1 MPKLDDDIDALFK
14 LPLTEFVSARK
25 ALAARLKQNGFVSEA
40 EGVKAL
46 AKPSISAW
54 TVNQLYW
61 RHREPFN
68 ELIATGQRF
77 RKAQVT
83 GKMVNMREALDA
95 RRDALARLSDLATEA
110 LRDAGHNPSLDTL
123 RTISTTLEALSVAT
137 SLSATSLSATSLS
150 ATSLSDGPTLGRL
163 TADID
168 PPGFD
173 SLGSFA
179 PSAGITKRAAEP
191 VHISPSKKSVTAS
204 SKAQVAATLASR
216 QKERQARI
224 KAAKASL
231 QQARKSLTAA
241 RAAARSLEGAQ
252 KKAGATVKEAA
263 KQKREAEERFKR
275 ASAAS
280 ADAAMRAQGIAV
292 ELTKATKTLDDA
304 KRTVEGATKELENSF
319 RESA

>member
-14 LPLTEFVSARK
+14 LSLTEFISARK
-25 ALAARLKQNGFVSEA
+25 VLAARLKKNGFVSES
-40 EGVKAL
+40 EDVTAL
-46 AKPSISAW
+46 AKPSVSAW

-61 RHREPFN
+61 RRRESFD

-95 RRDALARLSDLATEA
+95 RRDALSHLSDLATEV

-123 RTISTTLEALSVAT
+123 RRIGTTLEALSVAT
-137 SLSATSLSATSLS
+137 SLS
-150 ATSLSDGPTLGRL
+150 DGATLGRL

-173 SLGSFA
+173 SFGSFT
-179 PSAGITKRAAEP
+179 PSAGATKRAAKP
-191 VHISPSKKSVTAS
+191 SHASPAKKALTAS
-204 SKAQVAATLASR
+204 GKTQKAAAEAGR
-216 QKERQARI
+216 EKERQARI
-224 KAAKASL
+224 TNAKVSL
-231 QQARKSLTAA
+231 QQARKSLNDA
-241 RAAARSLEGAQ
+241 RAAVKSLEGAQ
-252 KKAGATVKEAA
+252 KRAEATANEAA
-263 KQKREAEERFKR
+263 QQKREAEERFKK

-280 ADAAMRAQGIAV
+280 TDAALRAQSVTV

-304 KRTVEGATKELENSF
+304 KRTVESATKELEESF

>member
-14 LPLTEFVSARK
+14 LPLTEFVGARK
-25 ALAARLKQNGFVSEA
+25 ALAARLKKSGFVSEA
-40 EGVKAL
+40 ESVKAL

-61 RHREPFN
+61 RHREAFD
-68 ELIATGQRF
+68 ELIATSQRF
-77 RKAQVT
+77 RKAQVA

-95 RRDALARLSDLATEA
+95 RREALSHLSALATEA
-110 LRDAGHNPSLDTL
+110 LLDAGHNPSLDTV
-123 RTISTTLEALSVAT
+123 RRIATTLEALSVAT
-137 SLSATSLSATSLS
+137 SPS
-150 ATSLSDGPTLGRL
+150 GPTLGRL
-163 TADID
+163 THDID

-173 SLGSFA
+173 SLGSFT

-191 VHISPSKKSVTAS
+191 LHVSPSKSAVTAS
-204 SKAQVAATLASR
+204 SKAREAAAQASR

-224 KAAKASL
+224 NGAKDSL
-231 QQARKSLTAA
+231 QQARRSLTAV
-241 RAAARSLEGAQ
+241 RAAARSLEVAQ
-252 KKAGATVKEAA
+252 KKAEATAKEAA
-263 KQKREAEERFKR
+263 QNKREAEGRFKK

-280 ADAAMRAQGIAV
+280 ADATLRAQSIAV

-304 KRTVEGATKELENSF
+304 KRVVESAAKELENSF

>member
-14 LPLTEFVSARK
+14 LPLTEFVGARK
-25 ALAARLKQNGFVSEA
+25 ALAARLKQNGLVSEA

-46 AKPSISAW
+46 AKPSLSAW

-61 RHREPFN
+61 RHREAFD

-77 RKAQVT
+77 RKAQAT

-95 RRDALARLSDLATEA
+95 RREALSHLSDLATEA

-123 RTISTTLEALSVAT
+123 RRIGTTLEALSAAT
-137 SLSATSLSATSLS
+137 SI
-150 ATSLSDGPTLGRL
+150 SDRPTPGRL
-163 TADID
+163 THDID

-173 SLGSFA
+173 SFGSFT
-179 PSAGITKRAAEP
+179 PSAGTTKRAAEP
-191 VHISPSKKSVTAS
+191 LHVSPSKKVVTAS
-204 SKAQVAATLASR
+204 KKKAQGSTAAAEANR
-216 QKERQARI
+216 REARPARI
-224 KAAKASL
+224 SAAKASL

-241 RAAARSLEGAQ
+241 RVAVKSLEGAQ
-252 KKAGATVKEAA
+252 KKAEATAKEAA
-263 KQKREAEERFKR
+263 QTRREAEERLKK

-280 ADAAMRAQGIAV
+280 ADATLRAQSVTI
-292 ELTKATKTLDDA
+292 ELTKATKMLDDA
-304 KRTVEGATKELENSF
+304 KRTVESATKELENSF

>member
-14 LPLTEFVSARK
+14 LPLTEFVGARK

-61 RHREPFN
+61 RHREAFD

-77 RKAQVT
+77 HKAQAT

-95 RRDALARLSDLATEA
+95 RREALSRLSDLSTEA

-123 RTISTTLEALSVAT
+123 RRISTTLEALSAAT
-137 SLSATSLSATSLS
+137 SV
-150 ATSLSDGPTLGRL
+150 SDRPTLGRL
-163 TADID
+163 THDID

-191 VHISPSKKSVTAS
+191 LSVSPSKKAVTAS
-204 SKAQVAATLASR
+204 SKAQKAASR

-224 KAAKASL
+224 SAAKASL

-241 RAAARSLEGAQ
+241 REAVKSLEGAQ
-252 KKAGATVKEAA
+252 KKAEVTAREAA
-263 KQKREAEERFKR
+263 QNKREAEERFKK

-280 ADAAMRAQGIAV
+280 VDAILRAQSIAV

-304 KRTVEGATKELENSF
+304 KRTVENAAKELENSF

>member
-14 LPLTEFVSARK
+14 LSLTEFVGARK

-61 RHREPFN
+61 RHREAFD

-77 RKAQVT
+77 RNAQAS

-95 RRDALARLSDLATEA
+95 RREALSHLSDLAIEV

-123 RTISTTLEALSVAT
+123 RRIATTLEALSVAT
-137 SLSATSLSATSLS
+137 SFP
-150 ATSLSDGPTLGRL
+150 DRPTLGRL
-163 TADID
+163 THDID

-173 SLGSFA
+173 SFGSFT
-179 PSAGITKRAAEP
+179 PRTSITKRAAEP
-191 VHISPSKKSVTAS
+191 LHVSPSKKAVMAPKKTQGSTA
-204 SKAQVAATLASR
+204 AAEASR
-216 QKERQARI
+216 REERQARI
-224 KAAKASL
+224 NGAKASL

-241 RAAARSLEGAQ
+241 RVAVKSLEGAQ
-252 KKAGATVKEAA
+252 KKAEASAKEGAKH
-263 KQKREAEERFKR
+263 KREAEERFKK

-280 ADAAMRAQGIAV
+280 ADATLRAQSIAV

-304 KRTVEGATKELENSF
+304 KRTVESATKELENSF

>member
-14 LPLTEFVSARK
+14 LPLTEFVGARK

-61 RHREPFN
+61 RHREVFD

-77 RKAQVT
+77 RKAQAT

-95 RRDALARLSDLATEA
+95 RREALSRLSELATEA
-110 LRDAGHNPSLDTL
+110 LRTAGHNPSLDTL
-123 RTISTTLEALSVAT
+123 RRIGTTLEALSAAT
-137 SLSATSLSATSLS
+137 SV
-150 ATSLSDGPTLGRL
+150 SDRPTLGRL
-163 TADID
+163 TEDID

-179 PSAGITKRAAEP
+179 PSAGLTKRAAEP
-191 VHISPSKKSVTAS
+191 LHVSPSKKHVSPTRKIVTAS
-204 SKAQVAATLASR
+204 SKAQEAAAGASR

-224 KAAKASL
+224 NAAKASL
-231 QQARKSLTAA
+231 QHARKSLIAA

-252 KKAGATVKEAA
+252 KKSEATAKEAA
-263 KQKREAEERFKR
+263 RTRREAEERFKK

-280 ADAAMRAQGIAV
+280 ADATLRAQSIAV

-304 KRTVEGATKELENSF
+304 KRTVESATKELENSF

>member
-14 LPLTEFVSARK
+14 RPLTGFVGARK
-25 ALAARLKQNGFVSEA
+25 ALAARLKQNRLVSEA

-61 RHREPFN
+61 RHREAFD

-77 RKAQVT
+77 HKAQVT

-95 RRDALARLSDLATEA
+95 RREALSHLSDLASEA
-110 LRDAGHNPSLDTL
+110 LRDAGHNPSLDIL
-123 RTISTTLEALSVAT
+123 RRISATLEALSVAT
-137 SLSATSLSATSLS
+137 SLSHSLS
-150 ATSLSDGPTLGRL
+150 LGRL
-163 TADID
+163 TEDID

-179 PSAGITKRAAEP
+179 PSAGITKPAAKP
-191 VHISPSKKSVTAS
+191 LHVSPSKKAVTVS
-204 SKAQVAATLASR
+204 SKTQEAAAEASR

-224 KAAKASL
+224 NSAKASL
-231 QQARKSLTAA
+231 QQDRKSLTAA
-241 RAAARSLEGAQ
+241 RAALKSLEGAQ
-252 KKAGATVKEAA
+252 KKAEATEKEAA
-263 KQKREAEERFKR
+263 KQKREAEERYKK

-280 ADAAMRAQGIAV
+280 ADAALRAQSIAV

-304 KRTVEGATKELENSF
+304 KRSVESATKELENSF

>member
-14 LPLTEFVSARK
+14 LPLTEFIGARN
-25 ALAARLKQNGFVSEA
+25 ALAARLKQKAFVTEA
-40 EGVKAL
+40 EDVKAL

-61 RHREPFN
+61 RHREVFD

-77 RKAQVT
+77 RKAQVA

-95 RRDALARLSDLATEA
+95 RREALSRLSDLAAET

-123 RTISTTLEALSVAT
+123 RRIGTTLEALSVAT
-137 SLSATSLSATSLS
+137 SLSDRT
-150 ATSLSDGPTLGRL
+150 TLGRL
-163 TADID
+163 TEDID

-173 SLGSFA
+173 SLASFT
-179 PSAGITKRAAEP
+179 PSVGITKRAAKP
-191 VHISPSKKSVTAS
+191 LHVSPSKKAVTAS
-204 SKAQVAATLASR
+204 SKAQDAAAEASG

-224 KAAKASL
+224 NAAKASL

-252 KKAGATVKEAA
+252 KKAEATVKEAA
-263 KQKREAEERFKR
+263 KQKREAEERFKG

-280 ADAAMRAQGIAV
+280 AEAALRAQSIAD
-292 ELTKATKTLDDA
+292 ELTKATNTLDDA
-304 KRTVEGATKELENSF
+304 QRAVESATKGLEDSF
-319 RESA
+319 RGGSQYRER